1 MLSWRPALEREIL
14 SANAIVRPA
23 LMYGKNQSAF
33 GSYFGPM
40 VQAAANET
48 PPLGL
53 AASREAMV
61 ALVHVD
67 DCAAGVVAVVEKL
80 GLLGAQGVFPVFD
93 LMGSYENLGV
103 VLEQA
108 AKVVGYKGVLE
119 FKGPGEDL
127 LAQGMC
133 TTVRGESSRARS
145 LLGWVP
151 RKRPMVEEVE
161 ELEVH
166 VRAFLASAG
175 K

>member
-1 MLSWRPALEREIL
+1 MEREIL
-14 SANAIVRPA
+14 SPSTAAALDVAIVRPA

-40 VQAAANET
+40 MHAVADGT
-48 PPLGL
+48 PSFSL
-53 AASREAMV
+53 AASRETMM

-93 LMGSYENLGV
+93 LMGSFENMGV
-103 VLEQA
+103 VMEQA
-108 AKVVGYKGVLE
+108 ARILGFKGELE
-119 FKGPGEDL
+119 FKGPGEDM
-127 LAQGMC
+127 LAECMC
-133 TTVRGESSRARS
+133 MTVRGESSRARN

-151 RKRPMVEEVE
+151 RQRPMVE

-166 VRAFLASAG
+166 VDAFLASAA
-175 K
+175 KS